1 MSEKTITIT
10 RKITLYPQGDK
21 AEVDRVYKYLR
32 DGMEVQSQM
41 MNMCI
46 SALYA
51 AKLRKASK
59 EEIKEI
65 SHKYSHTPDSK
76 LGSAYK
82 DIIDM
87 EKYPIGLTIAGQMPR
102 VCKQKFDAACK
113 DGLMYG
119 RVSLPTFKKD
129 MPLMVHNKYVN
140 IMGTKKRSNGGI
152 IQNGLYHDYDSPI
165 DLVEALEKDDKPNV
179 HIKFANEIVFDLV
192 LGNPHR
198 SAELRNVL
206 IKAFSG
212 EYKICDSSIGFD
224 KRTGKK
230 IILNLSLQIPV
241 TEHKLD
247 ENVCVGV
254 DLGLAVPVVCA
265 LNNNMYVRESIG
277 SYDEFVR
284 QRTKIQAERRRITRS
299 LKNCKGGH
307 GRKKKL
313 AHLDKITLHEREF
326 AKTYNHNISKKVID
340 FALKH
345 NAKYINLEDLSGFSS
360 ENRNN
365 FVLRNWSYYEL
376 QQMIEYKAEKQGK
389 EVRYIDPA
397 YTSQDCSV
405 CGQRGI
411 RSTQASFTCTN
422 PDCKSHTMYNKGFNA
437 DFNGARNI
445 SMSENYINRKNK
457 TSA

>member
-1 MSEKTITIT
+1 
-10 RKITLYPQGDK
+10 
-21 AEVDRVYKYLR
+21 
-32 DGMEVQSQM
+32 
-41 MNMCI
+41 
-46 SALYA
+46 
-51 AKLRKASK
+51 
-59 EEIKEI
+59 
-65 SHKYSHTPDSK
+65 
-76 LGSAYK
+76 
-82 DIIDM
+82 
-87 EKYPIGLTIAGQMPR
+87 
-102 VCKQKFDAACK
+102 
-113 DGLMYG
+113 
-119 RVSLPTFKKD
+119 
-129 MPLMVHNKYVN
+129 MVHNDYVN
-140 IMGTKKRSNGGI
+140 IMGTKKTSSGGI
-152 IQNGLYHDYDSPI
+152 KQNGLYHDYDNPM

-179 HIKFANEIVFDLV
+179 HIKFANGIVFDLV

-198 SAELRNVL
+198 SAELRSVL

-265 LNNNMYVRESIG
+265 LNNNMYVRKNIG
-277 SYDEFVR
+277 SYDEFTR
-284 QRTKIQAERRRITRS
+284 QRTKIQAERRRIQKS
-299 LKNCKGGH
+299 LKDCKGGH

-326 AKTYNHNISKKVID
+326 AKTYNHTLSKKVID
-340 FALKH
+340 FALKY

-360 ENRNN
+360 EDRSN

-376 QQMIEYKAEKQGK
+376 QQMIEYKAKK
-389 EVRYIDPA
+389 HSIEVRYIDPA
-397 YTSQDCSV
+397 YTSQNCSV

-411 RSTQASFTCTN
+411 RSTQAAFTCAN
-422 PDCKSHTMYNKGFNA
+422 PDCKSHTMYEKGFNA

>member
-1 MSEKTITIT
+1 MKTMTIT

-21 AEVDRVYKYLR
+21 AEVDRVYKYIR
-32 DGMEVQSQM
+32 NGMEVQSQM

-46 SALYA
+46 SAMYA
-51 AKLRKASK
+51 ARLRKADK
-59 EEIKEI
+59 EEMKEI
-65 SHKYSHTPDSK
+65 SHSYSHTPDSK
-76 LGSAYK
+76 LGSAYEGIV
-82 DIIDM
+82 DI
-87 EKYPIGLTIAGQMPR
+87 EKYPTGLPIAGNIPR
-102 VCKQKFDAACK
+102 VCKQKLDKACK

-129 MPLMVHNKYVN
+129 MPMYVHNDFVN
-140 IMGTKKRSNGGI
+140 IRGNKKKCDTGI
-152 IQNGLYHDYDSPI
+152 YHNYKSPMDLVNGL
-165 DLVEALEKDDKPNV
+165 EKEEKPDV
-179 HIKFANEIVFDLV
+179 HIKFANGIMFDLV
-192 LGNPHR
+192 LGNVHR
-198 SAELRNVL
+198 SEELRSVL

-230 IILNLSLQIPV
+230 IILNLSFQIPI
-241 TEHKLD
+241 EERKFD

-277 SYDEFVR
+277 SYDEFTR
-284 QRTKIQAERRRITRS
+284 QRTKIQAERRRVTRS
-299 LKNCKGGH
+299 LKDCKGGH
-307 GRKKKL
+307 GRRKKL
-313 AHLDKITLHEREF
+313 AHLEKITLHEREF
-326 AKTYNHNISKKVID
+326 AKTYNHNISRKVID
-340 FALKH
+340 FALKY

-360 ENRNN
+360 QERNS

-376 QQMIEYKAEKQGK
+376 QQMIEYKAEKHGI
-389 EVRYIDPA
+389 EVRYINPA

-411 RSTQASFTCTN
+411 RQTQATFTCTN
-422 PDCKSHTMYNKGFNA
+422 PDCKSHTMYEKGFNA

-445 SMSENYINRKNK
+445 SMSKNYIERKNK

>member
-1 MSEKTITIT
+1 MSEKTITIA

-21 AEVDRVYKYLR
+21 AEVERVYKYLR

-46 SALYA
+46 SAMYA

-59 EEIKEI
+59 EEIREI
-65 SHKYSHTPDSK
+65 SQKYSRTPDSK

-82 DIIDM
+82 DIIDT
-87 EKYPIGLTIAGQMPR
+87 EKYPTGLAIAGSISR
-102 VCKQKFDAACK
+102 ICKQKLDKACK

-119 RVSLPTFKKD
+119 KTSLPTFKKD
-129 MPLMVHNKYVN
+129 MPLIVRNDFVN
-140 IMGTKKRSNGGI
+140 IRGTKIKSNGAVV
-152 IQNGLYHDYDSPI
+152 QTGLYHGYDSPV
-165 DLVEALEKDDKPNV
+165 DLVEALEKDNKPNV
-179 HIKFANEIVFDLV
+179 HIKFINGIIFDLV
-192 LGNPHR
+192 LGNPNK
-198 SAELRNVL
+198 SAELRSVL
-206 IKAFSG
+206 TKVFSG

-230 IILNLSLQIPV
+230 IILNLSLKIPV

-277 SYDEFVR
+277 SYDEFTR
-284 QRTKIQAERRRITRS
+284 QRTKIQAERRRITKS
-299 LKNCKGGH
+299 LKDCKGGH

-326 AKTYNHNISKKVID
+326 AKTYNHTLSKRVID
-340 FALKH
+340 FALKY

-360 ENRNN
+360 EDRSN

-376 QQMIEYKAEKQGK
+376 QQMIEYKAEKHCI
-389 EVRYIDPA
+389 EVRYINPA

-411 RSTQASFTCTN
+411 RSTQATFTCTN
-422 PDCKSHTMYNKGFNA
+422 PDCKSHTMYKKGFNA

-445 SMSENYINRKNK
+445 SMSENYIERKK
-457 TSA
+457 KAS